1 MDEITK
7 QEINGISNSVEHV
20 ATSIYELSNI
30 FGPMT
35 GEINDQIHQLNTNL
49 VIMNVLLGILVLC
62 TVTRMFFLWKM
73 KRK

>member
-20 ATSIYELSNI
+20 ASSINDLSNI
-30 FGPMT
+30 FGPRT

>member
-20 ATSIYELSNI
+20 ATSINDLSRI